1 MEFLIRLIISTLS
14 MAAPLFITAVGGI
27 FSERCGV
34 VNIALEGMML
44 IGAFFGVVGCFY
56 TGSPWLGLLIAVI
69 AAGLFAVIHAV
80 ISIKYHS
87 NQVVSGVA
95 LNMLASGLTVF
106 LLDVIFGIKGTSE
119 NVATIPN
126 MNAILGVAKPAA
138 EAVKQAGFDNQML
151 LYKALDFSPIILIGI
166 AVVFIAHTVLFKTVF
181 GLRLR
186 AVGEH
191 AKAAD
196 TLGISVSKMRY
207 AGVII
212 SGVLAG
218 LAGAYLSLSLTGA
231 FRKDMSAGRGY
242 IALAAMITGK
252 WNPVSAFIASL
263 FFGLAQ
269 ALEFFISE
277 PVILG
282 IKIPQQFIQMLPY
295 VLTMVVLAG
304 FIGKSTPPND
314 LGKPY
319 VKEEKL

>member
-1 MEFLIRLIISTLS
+1 MEAVVSFIVRLVISTFS
-14 MAAPLFITAVGGI
+14 MATPLFITAVGGI

-34 VNIALEGMML
+34 INIALEGMML
-44 IGAFFGVVGCFY
+44 IGAFFGVVGAFY
-56 TGSPWLGLLIAVI
+56 TKSAWLGLLFAII
-69 AAGLFAVIHAV
+69 AAGVFSIIHAV
-80 ISIKYHS
+80 ICVKYHS

-106 LLDVIFGIKGTSE
+106 LLDVMFGVKGTSDSVVTIPNVNAIFGITRSQTGS
-119 NVATIPN
+119 N
-126 MNAILGVAKPAA
+126 
-138 EAVKQAGFDNQML
+138 L
-151 LYKALDFSPIILIGI
+151 LYNVLDFSPIILIGI
-166 AVVFIAHTVLFKTVF
+166 VLVFVANAVLFKTVF

-196 TLGISVSKMRY
+196 TLGINVSKMRY
-207 AGVII
+207 LGVII
-212 SGVLAG
+212 SGLLAG
-218 LAGAYLSLSLTGA
+218 LAGAYLSLCLTGA

-252 WNPVSAFIASL
+252 WNPVGAFVASVV
-263 FFGLAQ
+263 FGLAQ
-269 ALEFFISE
+269 ALEFCFTE

-282 IKIPQQFIQMLPY
+282 VKIPNQFIQMLPY
-295 VLTMVVLAG
+295 VLTLVVLAG
-304 FIGKSTPPND
+304 FIGRSISPND